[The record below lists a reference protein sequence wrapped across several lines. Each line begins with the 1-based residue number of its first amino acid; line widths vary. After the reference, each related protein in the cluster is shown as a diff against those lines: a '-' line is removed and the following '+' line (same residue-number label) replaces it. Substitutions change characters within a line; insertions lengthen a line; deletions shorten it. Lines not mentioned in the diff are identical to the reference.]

1 MEQLPR
7 TLRTPGAL
15 GTPSIIRRLRN
26 EVPDGFQGSFGGY
39 YAFSSRCPPRPILT
53 THFGSPSVNTL
64 LGESLNIFTFA
75 SLARAAAARY
85 NYAMNTSLFDQVR
98 QLSVEEQIELVE
110 ALWDN
115 IVERNALPG
124 PTEAQKAELDRRLS
138 EHAAH
143 PDDVVPW
150 SEVKSSALT
159 RIRR

>member
-7 TLRTPGAL
+7 TLRTPGGP
-15 GTPSIIRRLRN
+15 GTLPIIRRLHN

-115 IVERNALPG
+115 IVERNAVPG

>member
-1 MEQLPR
+1 MRPHAKNDHNNIWVAQRSTQGISGEFRGLLRIRSPVQSSPR
-7 TLRTPGAL
+7 FRAAIRQYHIGTL
-15 GTPSIIRRLRN
+15 N
-26 EVPDGFQGSFGGY
+26 VF
-39 YAFSSRCPPRPILT
+39 AFD
-53 THFGSPSVNTL
+53 
-64 LGESLNIFTFA
+64 
-75 SLARAAAARY
+75 SLARAATARY
-85 NYAMNTSLFDQVR
+85 NQAMNTSLFDQVR

-115 IVERNALPG
+115 IVERNAVPG

-150 SEVKSSALT
+150 SEVKDSALT

>member
-1 MEQLPR
+1 M
-7 TLRTPGAL
+7 
-15 GTPSIIRRLRN
+15 IRGLHS
-26 EVPDGFQGSFGGY
+26 EVPEGFQGTFGGY
-39 YAFSSRCPPRPILT
+39 YALSPGCPPGPILT
-53 THFGSPSVNTL
+53 TGFRPASVNTL
-64 LGESLNIFTFA
+64 LGKPLDIFAVA

-115 IVERNALPG
+115 IVERNAVPG

-138 EHAAH
+138 EHAAN

-150 SEVKSSALT
+150 SEVKDSALA